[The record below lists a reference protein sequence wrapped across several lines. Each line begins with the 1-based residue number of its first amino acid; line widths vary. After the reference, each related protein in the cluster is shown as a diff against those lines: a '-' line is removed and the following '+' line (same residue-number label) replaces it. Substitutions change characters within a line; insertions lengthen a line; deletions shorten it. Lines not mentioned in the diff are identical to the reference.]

1 MTGHRQRN
9 SFRVINP
16 ESPEP
21 EPVASGSPKERDGV
35 DAGFPEE
42 RIFTLVVLVLTALG
56 LIGGVVASRLI
67 RQPADT
73 VPREALADALRTPPL
88 SLPRP
93 LPDFTLVDCTG
104 RTVSRSDLTGHYL
117 VVNFVFTSCSMS
129 CLAVNQRM
137 AEIQTLVADFPDVHL
152 VSFTV
157 DPRTDTPEVLAAFAK
172 RFGGNT
178 SRWLF
183 LTGDKPALYE
193 LLETGFI
200 ASSPALATLFPGGFL
215 GTDRIMLVDAR
226 GNVCDSF
233 DGLNRDVAKS
243 VFTRIKT
250 LRSTSPIQ

>member
-1 MTGHRQRN
+1 MALTR
-9 SFRVINP
+9 
-16 ESPEP
+16 
-21 EPVASGSPKERDGV
+21 GSRSNG
-35 DAGFPEE
+35 
-42 RIFTLVVLVLTALG
+42 IFTLVVLVLAALG
-56 LIGGVVASRLI
+56 LIGGVCCFAARSPTSRTT
-67 RQPADT
+67 RS
-73 VPREALADALRTPPL
+73 LARHSPTPCYSPPL

-117 VVNFVFTSCSMS
+117 VVNFVFTSCSMN

-137 AEIQTLVADFPDVHL
+137 AEIQTLVADFPDVRL

-172 RFGGNT
+172 RFEGNT

-200 ASSPALATLFPGGFL
+200 ASSPALASLFPLEGSPAPIVSCWSTPAATSLATRSTASNEMF
-215 GTDRIMLVDAR
+215 A
-226 GNVCDSF
+226 S
-233 DGLNRDVAKS
+233 S